1 MCGIAGIFSDGGA
14 PRDWLRENVS
24 RMTDAIAHRG
34 PDGCGVWIDERSGIA
49 LGHRRLAILDTSS
62 RGSQPMASATARYL
76 LVFNGEIYNF
86 RELRRALPDY
96 PYRSETDTE
105 AILAAFDKWGIER
118 TLPHLDGMFAIGVW
132 DRRER
137 SLTLARD
144 RFGEKP
150 LYYSEQ
156 NRVFLFASELPAL
169 RAFDGYESDVN
180 WEICDDYLRRGYIA
194 APATIDREASKLRA
208 AHFLRVGGRP
218 QRFWSLPQPAEFSGS
233 AEEAADELEQRL
245 HDAVR
250 SRLAADVTLGALL
263 SGGVDSSAIVAMMN
277 GGHTF
282 TLGFTEREL
291 DESIAAR
298 DVARHLGTRHEELIA
313 TERDALAVVPLL
325 PDMYG
330 EPFADSSQIAAALV
344 SKLARRSV
352 TVALAGDGGDEL
364 FAGYPRYDQLKR
376 VAQVPSPVRRWA
388 APLVAKLGQG
398 EKMQM
403 LADALPAQD
412 LYHLYAAVM
421 GGPAEP
427 MGRDPL
433 DFMARHDLAHYFADD
448 LLVKLDRASMAASL
462 EVRLPFL
469 EPRLVAFALSLPA
482 HIKGRKR
489 VLRNVLARYIPR
501 DLFERPKRGF
511 SVPLAKWLCGPLRDW
526 AEDLLPNA
534 TANLKPGDR
543 CVGLWSRLMLE
554 AWLKRR
560 AATSAARLPES
571 VVVPG

>member
-1 MCGIAGIFSDGGA
+1 MCGIAGILVDGGA

-24 RMTDAIAHRG
+24 RMTKSLAHRG
-34 PDGCGVWIDERSGIA
+34 PDGSGVWIDERSGLA
-49 LGHRRLAILDTSS
+49 LGHRRLAILDTGP
-62 RGSQPMASATARYL
+62 RGAQPMASATARYL

-105 AILAAFDKWGIER
+105 AILAAFERWGVER

-150 LYYSEQ
+150 LYYYER

-169 RAFDGYESDVN
+169 RACDGYDSEVN

-208 AHFLRVGGRP
+208 AHSLRAGERP
-218 QRFWSLPQPAEFSGS
+218 RRFWSLPQPDEFRGS
-233 AEEAADELEQRL
+233 AEEAADELERLL

-250 SRLAADVTLGALL
+250 SRLVADVPVGAFL
-263 SGGVDSSAIVAMMN
+263 SGGVDSSSIVAMTE
-277 GGHTF
+277 GVRTF
-282 TLGFTEREL
+282 TLGFAEVHC
-291 DESIAAR
+291 DESREARRVAERLGAA
-298 DVARHLGTRHEELIA
+298 HEALIA
-313 TERDALAVVPLL
+313 TERDALAVVPSL
-325 PDMYG
+325 PEMYG

-364 FAGYPRYDQLKR
+364 FAGYPRYRQLRR
-376 VAQVPSPVRRWA
+376 VAQVPGGVRRWA
-388 APLVAKLGQG
+388 APLVAKLGRG

-403 LADALPAQD
+403 LAEALPAQD

-433 DFMARHDLAHYFADD
+433 DFMARHDLTHYFADD
-448 LLVKLDRASMAASL
+448 LLVKLDRASMATSL

-469 EPRLVAFALSLPA
+469 EPRLVAFALSLPPS
-482 HIKGRKR
+482 IKSGKR
-489 VLRNVLARYIPR
+489 VLRDVLARYLPR
-501 DLFERPKRGF
+501 DWFERPKRGF
-511 SVPLAKWLCGPLRDW
+511 SVPLAKWLLGPLRDW
-526 AEDLLPNA
+526 AEDLVPNS
-534 TANLKPGDR
+534 TADLKPGDR

-554 AWLKRR
+554 AWLRRR
-560 AATSAARLPES
+560 AAVPRDPLPES
-571 VVVPG
+571 IEVPG